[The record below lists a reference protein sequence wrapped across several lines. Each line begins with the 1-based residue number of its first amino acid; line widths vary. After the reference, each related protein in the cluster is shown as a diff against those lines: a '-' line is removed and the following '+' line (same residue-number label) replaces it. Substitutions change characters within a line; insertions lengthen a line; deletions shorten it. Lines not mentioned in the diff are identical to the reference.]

1 MCDSSAGE
9 ENYLFLKYL
18 IWFRVNSYRIGG
30 WGNWWPVA
38 GGNDVSDVSDIYQTH
53 SRTDL
58 ETFNKSHTAV
68 TPKVSLYNLAD
79 DPEETDNLAEDLP
92 DLVRELLAE
101 AEEAVRDAT
110 PEVVGNM
117 VHRDAPRGPL
127 EGTWR
132 QIILTLGTDH
142 SQVIPF
148 GPYLEDD
155 VDIAQLEYRAGFM
168 AMGRLQL
175 IFLALKVFST
185 LLFLLLL
192 PFVLARYF
200 FNK

>member
-38 GGNDVSDVSDIYQTH
+38 GGNDVTDVSDIYQTL

-79 DPEETDNLAEDLP
+79 DP
-92 DLVRELLAE
+92 
-101 AEEAVRDAT
+101 AVFQVSDT
-110 PEVVGNM
+110 T
-117 VHRDAPRGPL
+117 H
-127 EGTWR
+127 
-132 QIILTLGTDH
+132 IIPT
-142 SQVIPF
+142 
-148 GPYLEDD
+148 Y
-155 VDIAQLEYRAGFM
+155 
-168 AMGRLQL
+168 
-175 IFLALKVFST
+175 
-185 LLFLLLL
+185 
-192 PFVLARYF
+192 
-200 FNK
+200 